1 MTKFDNRD
9 NSELEFLKWLDDC
22 IKTAR
27 SRGLEEDEIIE
38 RLSYK
43 LYQLCLAKT
52 VNRIMGLK

>member
-1 MTKFDNRD
+1 MTKFNNRD
-9 NSELEFLKWLDDC
+9 NLEIEFLKWLDDC
-22 IKTAR
+22 IKIAR
-27 SRGLEEDEIIE
+27 SRGLKEDEIIE